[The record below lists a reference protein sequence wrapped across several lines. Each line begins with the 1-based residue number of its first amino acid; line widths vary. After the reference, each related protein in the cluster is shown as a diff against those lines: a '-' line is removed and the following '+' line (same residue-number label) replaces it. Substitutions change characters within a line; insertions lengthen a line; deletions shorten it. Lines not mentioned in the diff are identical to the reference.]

1 MSKEQPD
8 YHDADLVL
16 RLYEMRREAVMRQ
29 SRDAIMA
36 KYWPGSYEEFIA
48 VTKFDHPLNAAFRQV
63 SSYWEMAYGM
73 AQQGIINGNYLAENS
88 GEGMFLFA
96 KVEPFVAQF
105 RKEGSPYA
113 FKNAEWIV
121 TQTEEGKKRFESI
134 KIRVAKMREQ
144 FAKK

>member
-1 MSKEQPD
+1 MPKEPTYQ
-8 YHDADLVL
+8 DADLVL

-36 KYWPGSYEEFIA
+36 KFWPACYEDFIA
-48 VTKFDHPLNAAFRQV
+48 VTKFDNPLNAAFRQV

-73 AQQGIINGNYLAENS
+73 AARGIMNGDYLAENG

-96 KVEPFVAQF
+96 KIEPFLAQF
-105 RKEGSPYA
+105 RKEGSPVA

-121 TQTEEGKKRFESI
+121 TQTEEGKKRYEMI
-134 KIRVAKMREQ
+134 KGRVAKMREQ

>member
-1 MSKEQPD
+1 MSKEPTYQ
-8 YHDADLVL
+8 DADLVL

-36 KYWPGSYEEFIA
+36 KFWPGTYEEFIA
-48 VTKFDHPLNAAFRQV
+48 VTKFDNPLNAAFRQV

-73 AQQGIINGNYLAENS
+73 AARGIMNGDYLAENG

-96 KVEPFVAQF
+96 KIEPFLAQF
-105 RKEGSPYA
+105 RKEGSPVA

-121 TQTEEGKKRFESI
+121 TQTEEGKKRYEMI
-134 KIRVAKMREQ
+134 KGRVAKMREQ
-144 FAKK
+144 FGKK

>member
-1 MSKEQPD
+1 MSKEPTYQ
-8 YHDADLVL
+8 DADLVL

-36 KYWPGSYEEFIA
+36 KFWPASYDDFIA
-48 VTKFDHPLNAAFRQV
+48 VTKFDNPLNAAFRQV

-73 AQQGIINGNYLAENS
+73 AARGIMNGDYLAENG

-96 KVEPFVAQF
+96 KIEPFLAQF
-105 RKEGSPYA
+105 RKEGSPVA

-121 TQTEEGKKRFESI
+121 TQTEEGKKRYEMI
-134 KIRVAKMREQ
+134 KGRVAKMREQ
-144 FAKK
+144 FGKK

>member
-1 MSKEQPD
+1 MSKEPTYQ
-8 YHDADLVL
+8 DADLVL

-36 KYWPGSYEEFIA
+36 KFWPASYEDFIN
-48 VTKFDHPLNAAFRQV
+48 VTKFDNPLNAAFRQV

-73 AQQGIINGNYLAENS
+73 AARGILNGDYLAENG

-96 KVEPFVAQF
+96 KIEPFLAQF
-105 RKEGSPYA
+105 RKEGSPVA

-121 TQTEEGKKRFESI
+121 TQTEEGKKRYEMI
-134 KIRVAKMREQ
+134 KGRVAKMREQ

>member
-1 MSKEQPD
+1 MSKEPTYQ
-8 YHDADLVL
+8 DADLVL

-36 KYWPGSYEEFIA
+36 KFWPASYDDFIA
-48 VTKFDHPLNAAFRQV
+48 VTKFDNPLNAAFRQV

-73 AQQGIINGNYLAENS
+73 AARGILNGDYLAENG

-96 KVEPFVAQF
+96 KIEPFLAQF
-105 RKEGSPYA
+105 RKEGSPVA

-121 TQTEEGKKRFESI
+121 TQTEEGRKRYEMI
-134 KIRVAKMREQ
+134 KGRVAKMREQ